1 MLPSCKMI
9 GFVLTTDY
17 DKAKAF
23 FVEKLGFKF
32 VSLDQWALVLR
43 CGENMVRVVKVP
55 DFTAQRGTVLG
66 WEVPNIDEAVAWLKQ
81 RGVTLERY
89 PFMGGSEIWDPPG
102 ADRIAWFKDPDGNVL
117 SVSQHA
123 RDSAPA

>member
-1 MLPSCKMI
+1 MI

-23 FVEKLGFKF
+23 FVEKLGFHF

-55 DFTAQRGTVLG
+55 DFTPQRGTILG
-66 WEVPNIDEAVAWLKQ
+66 WEVPNIDDAVAWLKS
-81 RGVTLERY
+81 RGILLERY
-89 PFMGGSEIWDPPG
+89 PFMGNAEIWSPPG
-102 ADRIAWFKDPDGNVL
+102 GDRIAWFKDPDGNVL

-123 RDSAPA
+123 

>member
-1 MLPSCKMI
+1 MLTSCKMI

-23 FVEKLGFKF
+23 FVEKLGFHF

-55 DFTAQRGTVLG
+55 DFTPQRGTILG
-66 WEVPNIDEAVAWLKQ
+66 WEVPNIDDAVAWLKS
-81 RGVTLERY
+81 RGILLERY
-89 PFMGGSEIWDPPG
+89 PFMGNAEIWSPPG
-102 ADRIAWFKDPDGNVL
+102 GDRIAWFKDPDGNVL

-123 RDSAPA
+123 